1 MRVSVSGASFTY
13 SCLLCTV
20 LQAIKLRYAKRE
32 IYTYSGIVLI
42 ATNPFDRMDYLYDP
56 GLVQAYAGKRREDQD
71 PHLFA
76 IADTAY
82 Q

>member
-1 MRVSVSGASFTY
+1 VKSEFAEDLTNSPI
-13 SCLLCTV
+13 V

-56 GLVQAYAGKRREDQD
+56 GLIQAYAGKRREDQE